1 MHRLMERAMTP
12 TTTNKGAKSTTFR
25 TVITA
30 VLVSG
35 ALLSQITQ
43 AGAVSPAVKVACL
56 SDYLANCSA
65 HSIGSPEL
73 RKCMR
78 AVGTRLS
85 TRCINALVAAGEVS
99 KSEVTRRTTAAA
111 N

>member
-1 MHRLMERAMTP
+1 MTP
-12 TTTNKGAKSTTFR
+12 IRTKGAKSTAFR
-25 TVITA
+25 TAITA

-35 ALLSQITQ
+35 AILSQMTE

-65 HSIGSPEL
+65 YSVGSPEL

-85 TRCINALVAAGEVS
+85 TRCVNALVAAGEVS
-99 KSEVTRRTTAAA
+99 KAEVTRRTTASA

>member
-1 MHRLMERAMTP
+1 MTP
-12 TTTNKGAKSTTFR
+12 TKIIQGAGSTKFR
-25 TVITA
+25 TIVTA

-43 AGAVSPAVKVACL
+43 AKALSPAVKIACL

-65 HSIGSPEL
+65 HSVDSPGV

-78 AVGTRLS
+78 AVGRRLS

-99 KSEVTRRTTAAA
+99 KAEVSRRTTAAA
-111 N
+111 D

>member
-1 MHRLMERAMTP
+1 MTP
-12 TTTNKGAKSTTFR
+12 TTTIKGAKSTTFR

-43 AGAVSPAVKVACL
+43 AGAVSPAVKFACM

-65 HSIGSPEL
+65 YGVDTPEL

-78 AVGTRLS
+78 AVGSRLS
-85 TRCINALVAAGEVS
+85 KRCINALVGAGEVS
-99 KSEVTRRTTAAA
+99 KAEVTRRATAAA